1 MVAILLWVLYY
12 TARHLIPKKFRIHE
26 TSFKNFLKDFGF
38 LTGVMV
44 KETDTVFETM
54 QKGKAL
60 FEYFFDLKSHPM
72 SLEHELK
79 MFVRDYSESSLVIH
93 DNHTFVNAILPKIE
107 TFATQS
113 VIQEIDPSQK
123 LIKME
128 FSLSEEEKKVS
139 LFFIKMKNERTD
151 KNHYYSKFACAAD
164 FKYEQLINMLFS
176 LFDNR
181 LYLTVKHDE
190 LQVERLEQEYN
201 QQNYLLP
208 VDIFNK
214 LNTEISEFR
223 KRGIQRSYIL
233 YGPPGTGKTTM
244 ALELSKRCSG
254 KILKLDAKVFTE
266 LSQRQTKSIIEGLN
280 SDFIIV
286 DDIDRI
292 VISDLSSFLYMLE
305 SLKNFKNKPAFLA
318 SVNSFKRMDKAII
331 RPGRFDEIIEF
342 KLPNTKQRIEFIM
355 GMCEK
360 MEINITPEDANKIAE
375 ETVGM
380 SQSYLKEYC
389 TVLSIEENVDAV
401 INKIRNRQKYVKMAQ
416 KDMYDENDLEEYT
429 QEESDD

>member
-1 MVAILLWVLYY
+1 
-12 TARHLIPKKFRIHE
+12 
-26 TSFKNFLKDFGF
+26 
-38 LTGVMV
+38 
-44 KETDTVFETM
+44 
-54 QKGKAL
+54 
-60 FEYFFDLKSHPM
+60 
-72 SLEHELK
+72 
-79 MFVRDYSESSLVIH
+79 
-93 DNHTFVNAILPKIE
+93 
-107 TFATQS
+107 
-113 VIQEIDPSQK
+113 
-123 LIKME
+123 
-128 FSLSEEEKKVS
+128 
-139 LFFIKMKNERTD
+139 
-151 KNHYYSKFACAAD
+151 
-164 FKYEQLINMLFS
+164 MLFS